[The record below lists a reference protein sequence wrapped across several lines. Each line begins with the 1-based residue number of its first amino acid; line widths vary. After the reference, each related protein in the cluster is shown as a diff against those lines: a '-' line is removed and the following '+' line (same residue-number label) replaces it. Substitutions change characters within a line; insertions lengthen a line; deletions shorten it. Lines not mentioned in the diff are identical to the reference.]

1 MTRVTGSSG
10 TRAPSRRSSSRRC
23 GSVSR
28 FYGMRAL
35 LVLFLVDAVA
45 TGGYG
50 FDDRTATAVYGLY
63 TAAVFMA
70 ALPGGW
76 IADRLIGA
84 QRAVLAGGTMMTRRQ
99 PDAGDSGAAAALLRG
114 PRRDRAGRRAA
125 EAEHLHDGGRSLP
138 RGRRKA
144 RRGLHDLL
152 HGDQP
157 RRVHRAADRRLAR
170 AQVRLAHGI
179 PRGGRRNAA
188 RHAAVLALAR
198 TARQRRH
205 GGASTGRRRGPRSRL
220 ETARRRSRCAVRCSL
235 RPG

>member
-1 MTRVTGSSG
+1 MWERFT
-10 TRAPSRRSSSRRC
+10 
-23 GSVSR
+23 

-50 FDDRTATAVYGLY
+50 FDDKTATAIYGLY

-84 QRAVLAGGTMMTRRQ
+84 QRAVMAGGTTDDRRQ
-99 PDAGDSGAAAALLRG
+99 PDAGDSGAAATVLRG
-114 PRRDRAGRRAA
+114 PRRDRPGRRAA
-125 EAEHLHDGGRSLP
+125 EAEHLHAGRRALP
-138 RGRRKA
+138 RGRRPA

-157 RRVHRAADRRLAR
+157 RRVHRAVDRRLAR

-179 PRGGRRNAA
+179 PRGGRRHAA
-188 RHAAVLALAR
+188 RPAAVLAVAR
-198 TARQRRH
+198 TAGRRGR
-205 GGASTGRRRGPRSRL
+205 GGASAGRRPGPGARL
-220 ETARRRSRCAVRCSL
+220 EAARRRSRRPLRCGL
-235 RPG
+235 PADERHVDA